1 MPNPCNEEL
10 ENLLMREHPDLS
22 KQQAEEILVLMNMRD
37 EDIDLSDIPE
47 VDFSKGVR
55 GLFYRGPVVR
65 LREDLR
71 VYFAD
76 LARRKRVPMNDLVN
90 ETLAKA
96 VEIVAIAE
104 VVK

>member
-37 EDIDLSDIPE
+37 EDIDLSTSQRSIFQKAFADC
-47 VDFSKGVR
+47 FT
-55 GLFYRGPVVR
+55 GPVVGTR
-65 LREDLR
+65 GFAC
-71 VYFAD
+71 YFCRPRAPQ
-76 LARRKRVPMNDLVN
+76 ARAENDLVN

-96 VEIVAIAE
+96 VRSWRSRRL
-104 VVK
+104 